1 MAFDSTFVDIPV
13 DRLHAVAQEK
23 HDEGF
28 RFVQMLC
35 RMADPGIDVIYT
47 FMKDGAVENYALRS
61 VDSETQA
68 VPSISDL
75 FMAAFANE
83 NEAHDLFGLNVE
95 GIVID
100 FAGAFY
106 DVAVDKPMPVLS
118 PAQKA
123 ARDKAA
129 KLAAAKAARAAKA
142 KEEPKAQAAS
152 DASKSVSAA
161 PAPKKTVEE
170 QRAAMEARV
179 VGMDPEKAAKVRAA
193 FEARVARESA
203 KDGE

>member
-106 DVAVDKPMPVLS
+106 DVAVDKPMTVLS

-129 KLAAAKAARAAKA
+129 KAARAAKA
-142 KEEPKAQAAS
+142 KEEPKTQTAS
-152 DASKSVSAA
+152 DASKGVPAA
-161 PAPKKTVEE
+161 PASKKTVEE

>member
-1 MAFDSTFVDIPV
+1 
-13 DRLHAVAQEK
+13 
-23 HDEGF
+23 
-28 RFVQMLC
+28 MLC

-106 DVAVDKPMPVLS
+106 DVAVDKPMTVLS

-129 KLAAAKAARAAKA
+129 KLAAAKA

>member
-47 FMKDGAVENYALRS
+47 FMKDGAGENYALRS

-106 DVAVDKPMPVLS
+106 DVAVDKPMTVLS

-129 KLAAAKAARAAKA
+129 KLAAAKA

-193 FEARVARESA
+193 FEARGARESA
-203 KDGE
+203 MDGE

>member
-106 DVAVDKPMPVLS
+106 DVAVDKPMTVLS

-129 KLAAAKAARAAKA
+129 KLAAAKA
-142 KEEPKAQAAS
+142 KEEPKAQTAS

>member
-68 VPSISDL
+68 VPSCL
-75 FMAAFANE
+75 
-83 NEAHDLFGLNVE
+83 L
-95 GIVID
+95 
-100 FAGAFY
+100 Y
-106 DVAVDKPMPVLS
+106 T
-118 PAQKA
+118 
-123 ARDKAA
+123 
-129 KLAAAKAARAAKA
+129 
-142 KEEPKAQAAS
+142 S
-152 DASKSVSAA
+152 DAA
-161 PAPKKTVEE
+161 
-170 QRAAMEARV
+170 
-179 VGMDPEKAAKVRAA
+179 D
-193 FEARVARESA
+193 
-203 KDGE
+203 D

>member
-13 DRLHAVAQEK
+13 DRLHTVAQEK

-83 NEAHDLFGLNVE
+83 N
-95 GIVID
+95 
-100 FAGAFY
+100 
-106 DVAVDKPMPVLS
+106 
-118 PAQKA
+118 
-123 ARDKAA
+123 
-129 KLAAAKAARAAKA
+129 
-142 KEEPKAQAAS
+142 
-152 DASKSVSAA
+152 
-161 PAPKKTVEE
+161 
-170 QRAAMEARV
+170 
-179 VGMDPEKAAKVRAA
+179 
-193 FEARVARESA
+193 
-203 KDGE
+203 